1 MTNSNVV
8 LVTEFK
14 SVLQLEI
21 QCQVAIMKAFL
32 FANAAWANS
41 SLIYC
46 NRVDTNLTALSTNS
60 GNRVLS

>member
-1 MTNSNVV
+1 M
-8 LVTEFK
+8 
-14 SVLQLEI
+14 LQLEI
-21 QCQVAIMKAFL
+21 QCQVAIMTAFL
-32 FANAAWANS
+32 FANTAWANS